1 MKLHHATLTGYTMP
15 CLEGVS
21 TPIEMLIHH
30 ARVSS
35 TANQFNH
42 ATGEKLFKSL
52 IRRKEWSPLEQISL
66 NFEVYTTRDVSQQMI
81 RHKSLHFQ
89 ELCIEGNQKVTTLT
103 CLGKVKK
110 VKISDLYKRYKSSYW
125 GRSDQLVRVYD
136 ENSKTLIPAKIKEV
150 FSTGKK
156 HVYKMSLEGRSRHRV
171 YSIICTKDHK
181 LLTFEG
187 FKRLGDIDIEKDFVA
202 TNGKPVYQN
211 YEWLK
216 NAKDFSIL
224 TKTGLQGI
232 ADLANTTTHTI
243 RKWLRINGL
252 QYSKKEVASYNPIWN
267 KGLPSELQPR
277 YGKYMPLETREKI
290 REKSRKGYKN
300 NLYKTGN
307 YTKESL
313 SWRRKV
319 AQWCLGYKQELLIKQ
334 GYKCAISGKS
344 IDITTAEVDH
354 ILPVYARPD
363 LAFNIENLQVLSKE
377 QHKIK
382 TERESKD
389 ARLSIV
395 YRKIKS
401 IDYYGEVETY
411 DLEVEHTSHNY
422 VCEGIITHNS
432 QRYADVS
439 EQECEVRTA
448 RGKHETDRQKSVAI
462 ELSDPRVSEWYS
474 KQREAYDKAKQAYEW
489 ALHNGIAKEVARSV
503 LPIGITTKLYVA
515 GTLRD
520 FYHYCMV
527 RCDEK
532 TQLEH
537 RKVAESIRENIYNLF
552 PILREIDNECE

>member
-1 MKLHHATLTGYTMP
+1 MKLHHAILTGYTMP
-15 CLEGVS
+15 CLEGVR
-21 TPIEMLIHH
+21 TPLEMLIHH

-89 ELCIEGNQKVTTLT
+89 ELCIEGNQRVTTLMA
-103 CLGKVKK
+103 CGKVRK
-110 VKISDLYKRYKSSYW
+110 VKICDLYKRYKSKYL
-125 GRSDQLVRVYD
+125 GRSDNLVRVYD

-156 HVYKMSLEGRSRHRV
+156 HVYKMVLEVGNNTKPC
-171 YSIICTKDHK
+171 SIICTKDHK

-187 FKRLGDIDIEKDFVA
+187 FKRLGEIDIENDFIA
-202 TNGKPVYQN
+202 TNGVPLYQN
-211 YEWLK
+211 YDWLK
-216 NAKDFSIL
+216 EAKNFSIV
-224 TKTGLQGI
+224 TKSGLRGI
-232 ADLANTTTHTI
+232 ADLASTTIHTI
-243 RKWLRINGL
+243 RKWLRIHNL
-252 QYSKKEVASYNPIWN
+252 QYSRAEVASYTSIWN
-267 KGLPSELQPR
+267 KGLPSELQPN
-277 YGKYMPLETREKI
+277 YGKYRIEEVRAKMRL
-290 REKSRKGYKN
+290 KSRKGKEN

-307 YTKESL
+307 FTSETL

-319 AQWCLGYKQELLIKQ
+319 AQWCIGYKQELLIKQ
-334 GYKCAISGKS
+334 DYKCAISGKI
-344 IDITTAEVDH
+344 IDINTAEIDH

-363 LAFNIENLQVLSKE
+363 LAFKVENLQVLSKE

-382 TERESKD
+382 TERERKD

-448 RGKHETDRQKSVAI
+448 RGRHETDRQKSVPIA
-462 ELSDPRVSEWYS
+462 LCDKRVSEWYS
-474 KQREAYDKAKQAYEW
+474 KQREVYEIAKKAYTW
-489 ALHNGIAKEVARSV
+489 ALFAGIAKEVARSV
-503 LPIGITTKLYVA
+503 LPVGITTKLYVA

-552 PILREIDNECE
+552 PILKEIENECE